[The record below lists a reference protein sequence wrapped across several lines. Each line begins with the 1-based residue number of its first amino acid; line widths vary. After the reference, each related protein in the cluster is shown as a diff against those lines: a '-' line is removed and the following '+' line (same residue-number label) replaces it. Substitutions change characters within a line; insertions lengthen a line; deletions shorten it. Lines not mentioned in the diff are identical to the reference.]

1 MSVEGKGEVT
11 EESCSGDLS
20 VLQTV
25 GRSVWKEETMK
36 GREGDS
42 GRYLGAGRCGINSSS
57 GGICSPLHLSRKKR
71 TFSEQE
77 CHRRMKFKEAQIRW
91 HQSSL

>member
-11 EESCSGDLS
+11 EESCSGDPS

-25 GRSVWKEETMK
+25 GRSVWKEETVK

-42 GRYLGAGRCGINSSS
+42 GRCLGAGRCGINNTS
-57 GGICSPLHLSRKKR
+57 GGMCNPLHLSRKKGHYLSR
-71 TFSEQE
+71 NAIEE
-77 CHRRMKFKEAQIRW
+77 
-91 HQSSL
+91 